1 MNIPP
6 LDPAGAKGEHFH
18 SLVDNAARPRVFVIQ
33 DNTRAFPGTLN
44 PKGVSYHTTSL
55 VRSSCD
61 LHLLAACRASR
72 ER

>member
-44 PKGVSYHTTSL
+44 PKEYHIT
-55 VRSSCD
+55 R
-61 LHLLAACRASR
+61 RAL
-72 ER
+72 